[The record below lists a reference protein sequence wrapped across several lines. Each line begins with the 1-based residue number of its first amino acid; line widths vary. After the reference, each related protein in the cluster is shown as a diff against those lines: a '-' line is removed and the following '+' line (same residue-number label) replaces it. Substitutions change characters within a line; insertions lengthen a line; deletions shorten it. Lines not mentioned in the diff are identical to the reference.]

1 MSITHLLLAAIAG
14 CTAPGAHVA
23 PQAPTLP
30 TDPFQRV
37 AVRAIAGEFGT
48 LKDWQYVAYSIGLE
62 RGVTCQGYTYLT
74 SYGPWESPSISG
86 GPYASQSLPGGRR
99 RLLNTTMCASDRGL
113 PFGTVIWANG
123 CLRVVRDRG
132 GWVTVPRA
140 RAKHKR
146 NDRNL
151 DFYTLI
157 RDQHYSRSTPYAVI
171 CEDKDVHRWTPGTVI
186 PGD

>member
-1 MSITHLLLAAIAG
+1 MSISHLLLAAIAG
-14 CTAPGAHVA
+14 CTAPSVIVVPPATQG
-23 PQAPTLP
+23 LP
-30 TDPFQRV
+30 ADPFQRT
-37 AVRAIAGEFGT
+37 AVRALSGEFGP
-48 LKDWQYVAYSIGLE
+48 LKDWQQAAYRIGLK
-62 RGVTCQGYTYLT
+62 RGVTCRGYAYLT

-86 GPYASQSLPGGRR
+86 GPYAAQPLPGGHR

-113 PFGTVIWANG
+113 PFGTVIWSNG

-140 RAKHKR
+140 RAKHAR

-157 RDQHYSRSTPYAVI
+157 PDQHYSRSTPYAVV
-171 CEDKDVHRWTPGTVI
+171 CTDRDVHGGGRQ
-186 PGD
+186 